1 MNKNLIIVP
10 AGDSSLHPHWISGE
24 CNFDLIIIY
33 YGKSE
38 KVFEEYKSHSLDCIN
53 KKGEK
58 WQLIHDYIKSNFD
71 KLKQYEYIWFP
82 DDDLMSNSEDINV
95 LFNTNKEHSLSL
107 SQPSLDGYVSYE
119 IEKKVQGSKLR
130 FTSFVEIICPL
141 MSFDTMCWLLD
152 YFIVN
157 ESGWGMD
164 YLWAKLLGNPV
175 DKIAI
180 IDIITVTHTKPIA
193 ENYKGRFKKEP
204 MVELQE
210 LFRKHKLSFYQ
221 VVHSQINI

>member
-10 AGDSSLHPHWISGE
+10 AGDTSLHHHWISGN

-33 YGKSE
+33 YGTSNE
-38 KVFEEYKSHSLDCIN
+38 VFDKYKDQSLDCIQ

-58 WQLIHDYIKSNFD
+58 WHLIHHYIKNNFD
-71 KLKQYEYIWFP
+71 KLKNYEYIWFP
-82 DDDLMSNSEDINV
+82 DDDLLTNPEDIKT
-95 LFNTNKEHSLSL
+95 LFEVNKEYNLSL
-107 SQPSLDGYVSYE
+107 SQPSLDGYVSYD
-119 IEKKVQGSKLR
+119 IEKKVDGSKLR

-157 ESGWGMD
+157 QSGWGMD
-164 YLWAKLLGNPV
+164 YLWTKLLGNPV

-180 IDIITVTHTKPIA
+180 LDIITVTHTKPIA
-193 ENYKGRFKKEP
+193 QNYNGRFKKAP

-210 LFRKHKLSFYQ
+210 LFKKHKLTFNQQ
-221 VVHSQINI
+221 VYSQINL